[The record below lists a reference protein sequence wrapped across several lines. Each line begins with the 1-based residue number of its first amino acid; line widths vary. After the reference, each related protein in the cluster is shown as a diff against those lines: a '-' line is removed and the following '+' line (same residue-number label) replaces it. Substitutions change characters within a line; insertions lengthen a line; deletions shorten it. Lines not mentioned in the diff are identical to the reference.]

1 MIVHGFIFSASSRF
15 FSLNLGLIFIGV
27 ALGPAIGGLLLRTTG
42 QVLSVFFLA
51 AAIHATYALFVWF
64 VVPEPLTTEQM
75 QNSMKKHEERLHG
88 SQHDHHTYRAATYI
102 KRIFQFLSPLAIFIP
117 SRKARTGKDWNLTL
131 IALSYGLIY
140 LILVRCLSS
149 VLMKTNALF
158 SRTLIMQYNTWP
170 LLLVGA
176 LRL

>member
-1 MIVHGFIFSASSRF
+1 M
-15 FSLNLGLIFIGV
+15 GLIFIGF

-51 AAIHATYALFVWF
+51 AAIHTAYVLFAWF

-75 QNSMKKHEERLHG
+75 QNSIKKHEERLHE
-88 SQHDHHTYRAATYI
+88 SQHDHDQHRAVTYM
-102 KRIFQFLSPLAIFIP
+102 KRIFQFLSPLTIFIP
-117 SRKARTGKDWNLTL
+117 SRKAGTGKDWNLTL

-149 VLMKTNALF
+149 VLMITNAPF
-158 SRTLIMQYNTWP
+158 RRTVIMHYNTWP

>member
-1 MIVHGFIFSASSRF
+1 MGLLYIGF
-15 FSLNLGLIFIGV
+15 
-27 ALGPAIGGLLLRTTG
+27 ALGPVIGGLLLRTTG
-42 QVLSVFFLA
+42 QVLSVFFLS
-51 AAIHATYALFVWF
+51 AAIHVAYVLFVWF

-75 QNSMKKHEERLHG
+75 QNSIKKHEQRLYG
-88 SQHDHHTYRAATYI
+88 LQHAHHNYRAATYV
-102 KRIFQFLSPLAIFIP
+102 KRIFRFLSPLTILIP
-117 SRKARTGKDWNLTL
+117 SRKDSTGRDWSLTL

-149 VLMKTNALF
+149 TLMKTNAPF
-158 SRTLIMQYNTWP
+158 RRTLIMQYNTWP